1 MIYISLNPKIKHII
15 TLLQH
20 LESAGMPQE
29 VTNMHPSNKY
39 MNLDFFFFFVCVC
52 VFTQHTK
59 SRDGFPDSQALMIL
73 MVDNF

>member
-39 MNLDFFFFFVCVC
+39 MNLDFFFCVCVC
-52 VFTQHTK
+52 VFHSAHQIQGWV
-59 SRDGFPDSQALMIL
+59 S
-73 MVDNF
+73 